1 MARRSVSVFNLS
13 FLDIMSC
20 GFGAVILVFMIISAQ
35 VSVRADKEHVELLG
49 ATNRLEEEILN
60 GRKNMVR
67 LLTQVDQRKQRM
79 SNLQEEA
86 KRLQAEIEE
95 LKDQL
100 GELDDVSLAA
110 RMSVE
115 QLESDIERLEEAKKR
130 LLSEMEAQ
138 ADSSGGRVRTYVG
151 DGNRQYLTGMKMDG
165 KRILILVDASAS
177 MLGRTYTNAIIYRN
191 LSDDQKLRTPK
202 WRSAI
207 DAVDWITT
215 RIPKTSEFQLM
226 AFNTMPWSVVDGSN
240 GKWTKVTDGDK
251 LSAAINRL
259 RTTVPQ
265 SGTSLY
271 NVFDAI
277 HNMDRKPDNIYL
289 LTDGLPT
296 QGKNRPANEKKIMP
310 DSRLKFFRQAADR
323 LPGGI
328 PVNIL
333 LYPMDGDPDAAGYFW
348 RLAIDTRG
356 SFMTPSRDWP

>member
-1 MARRSVSVFNLS
+1 MARRAVSVFNLS

-35 VSVRADKEHVELLG
+35 VSVRADKENIELLG
-49 ATNRLEEEILN
+49 ETNRLEEEILD
-60 GRKNMVR
+60 GRKNRVR
-67 LLTQVDQRKQRM
+67 AQTQVDQRQQRM

-86 KRLQAEIEE
+86 RRLQAMIDE
-95 LKDQL
+95 LKEQL
-100 GELDDVSLAA
+100 GEMDDISLAS

-115 QLESDIERLEEAKKR
+115 QLESDIDRLEEAKER

-151 DGNRQYLTGMKMDG
+151 EGNRQYLTGMKMGG

-202 WRSAI
+202 WRNAI

-215 RIPKTSEFQLM
+215 RIPKASEFQVM
-226 AFNTMPWSVVDGSN
+226 AFNTSPWSVVDGSN
-240 GKWTKVTDGDK
+240 GKWTPAADGEK

-277 HNMDRKPDNIYL
+277 NSMDPKPDNIYL

-296 QGKNRPANEKKIMP
+296 QGKDRPAKEIKIKP
-310 DSRLKFFRQAADR
+310 DRRVKFFGQAKER

-333 LYPMDGDPDAAGYFW
+333 LYPMDGDPDAAGHFW